1 MNTTVLETP
10 FTPLQAELL
19 KVCNRRVTDEQ
30 LMEIK
35 DMIGKYFM
43 DQAVALATKA
53 ADEKGYTAET
63 YKEWLEK
70 ESEE

>member
-35 DMIGKYFM
+35 DMISKYFCDKM
-43 DQAVALATKA
+43 TQA
-53 ADEKGYTAET
+53 ADKAWVEKGYNEDTIN
-63 YKEWLEK
+63 KWLNK
-70 ESEE
+70 